1 MMGSTVKNKVERFV
15 SKLQMHILHRMSKG
29 ENMYEVIE
37 SDKST
42 FIVGDGKRA
51 TRVKKSL
58 VGEMMNNIL
67 IEIDNRQTYKKEN
80 VIYLGFKGKNKRK
93 LKLTS
98 IGKQIAK
105 DFSL

>member
-1 MMGSTVKNKVERFV
+1 MGSLMKNKIERFV
-15 SKLQMHILHRMSKG
+15 SKLQLHIIHRMSKG

-51 TRVKKSL
+51 TRIKKSL
-58 VGEMMNNIL
+58 AAEMFHNIL
-67 IEIDNRQTYKKEN
+67 IEIDNRQTYQKDN

-93 LKLTS
+93 FKLTP
-98 IGKQIAK
+98 IGEQIAK

>member
-1 MMGSTVKNKVERFV
+1 MMGSIMKNKVERFV
-15 SKLQMHILHRMSKG
+15 SKLQLHIIHRMSKG

-58 VGEMMNNIL
+58 VGEMINNIL
-67 IEIDNRQTYKKEN
+67 IEIDNRQTYKKDN

-105 DFSL
+105 DFAL

>member
-1 MMGSTVKNKVERFV
+1 MGSIMKKKIERFV
-15 SKLQMHILHRMSKG
+15 SKLQLHIIHRMSKG

-51 TRVKKSL
+51 TRIKKSL
-58 VGEMMNNIL
+58 AGEMFHNIL
-67 IEIDNRQTYKKEN
+67 IEIDNRQTYQKDN

-93 LKLTS
+93 FKLTS
-98 IGKQIAK
+98 VGEQIAK

>member
-1 MMGSTVKNKVERFV
+1 MGSMMKNKIERFV
-15 SKLQMHILHRMSKG
+15 SKLQLHILHRMSQG

-51 TRVKKSL
+51 IRIKKSL
-58 VGEMMNNIL
+58 AEEMMSNFL
-67 IEIDNRQTYKKEN
+67 IDIDNRQTYKKGN

-105 DFSL
+105 DFYL

>member
-1 MMGSTVKNKVERFV
+1 MENKIERLV
-15 SKLQMHILHRMSKG
+15 SKLQLHILHRMSQG

-51 TRVKKSL
+51 TRIKKSL
-58 VGEMMNNIL
+58 AREMFHNIL
-67 IEIDNRQTYKKEN
+67 IEIDNRQTYQKDN

-93 LKLTS
+93 FKLTS

>member
-1 MMGSTVKNKVERFV
+1 MGSLMKKKIERFV
-15 SKLQMHILHRMSKG
+15 SKLQLHIIHRMSKG

-51 TRVKKSL
+51 TRIKKSL
-58 VGEMMNNIL
+58 AREMFHNIL
-67 IEIDNRQTYKKEN
+67 IEIDNRQTYQKEN

-93 LKLTS
+93 FKLTS

>member
-1 MMGSTVKNKVERFV
+1 MDSIMKNKVERFV
-15 SKLQMHILHRMSKG
+15 SKLQMHIIDRMSKG

-51 TRVKKSL
+51 TRIKKTL
-58 VGEMMNNIL
+58 VDEMINNIL
-67 IEIDNRQTYKKEN
+67 IKIDNRQTYKKNN
-80 VIYLGFKGKNKRK
+80 VIYLGFKSKNKRK
-93 LKLTS
+93 MKLTS

>member
-1 MMGSTVKNKVERFV
+1 MSVTMINKIERFV

-51 TRVKKSL
+51 TRIKKSL
-58 VGEMMNNIL
+58 VDEMINNIL
-67 IEIDNRQTYKKEN
+67 IEIDNRQTYKKDN
-80 VIYLGFKGKNKRK
+80 VIYLGFKSKNKRK
-93 LKLTS
+93 FKLTP

>member
-1 MMGSTVKNKVERFV
+1 MGSIMKNKIERFV
-15 SKLQMHILHRMSKG
+15 SKLQLHIIHRMSKG

-51 TRVKKSL
+51 TRIKKSL
-58 VGEMMNNIL
+58 AAEMFHNIL
-67 IEIDNRQTYKKEN
+67 IEIDNRQTYQKDN

-93 LKLTS
+93 FKMTS
-98 IGKQIAK
+98 RGEHIAK

>member
-1 MMGSTVKNKVERFV
+1 MGSIMKNKVERFV
-15 SKLQMHILHRMSKG
+15 SKLQMHIIDRMFKG

-42 FIVGDGKRA
+42 FIVGDEKRA
-51 TRVKKSL
+51 TRIKKSL
-58 VGEMMNNIL
+58 AGEMFNNIL
-67 IEIDNRQTYKKEN
+67 IEIDNRQTYKKDN
-80 VIYLGFKGKNKRK
+80 VIYLGFTSKNKRK
-93 LKLTS
+93 FKLTP